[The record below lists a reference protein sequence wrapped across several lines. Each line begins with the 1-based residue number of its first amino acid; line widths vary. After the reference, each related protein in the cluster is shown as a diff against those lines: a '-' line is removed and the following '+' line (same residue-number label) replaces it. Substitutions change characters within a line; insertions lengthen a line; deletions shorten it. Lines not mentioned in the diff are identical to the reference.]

1 MQAKQAAAPPP
12 SPKFVGS
19 FRVFKT
25 LLGAEIAAT
34 GPPRSPAEPV
44 PSRWG
49 TSSRSSP
56 RAPEGAAAQRRAS
69 PGPSGSPLRLRPASL
84 TWKIP
89 INRRSA
95 ARPSPLQRRE
105 WSWSWSWSR
114 ARGGEPRPRAAERE
128 TKAKAGGGRHHG
140 GGAAA
145 GAALPRARR
154 RREADAEAPE
164 LLPVREAVG
173 GRRMRGAAGSR
184 ARHLLGAVPAG
195 ARYGLRGEGL
205 GRAGRP
211 AARRAPAAGSEGMRG
226 RLSPR
231 CPGWGGEGAVRTQGP
246 QPCEGAANG
255 RPGHHLAALRSGRA
269 GNGQVVSVAACSHQF
284 FR

>member
-25 LLGAEIAAT
+25 LLGAETAAT

-128 TKAKAGGGRHHG
+128 TKAKAGGG
-140 GGAAA
+140 A
-145 GAALPRARR
+145 GSWRQHRCWCSSALRPPPGRR
-154 RREADAEAPE
+154 RSSRSKRTSSRE
-164 LLPVREAVG
+164 G
-173 GRRMRGAAGSR
+173 SRGAASAACAAAPG
-184 ARHLLGAVPAG
+184 PAPSG
-195 ARYGLRGEGL
+195 WSSPRSEV
-205 GRAGRP
+205 RAG
-211 AARRAPAAGSEGMRG
+211 
-226 RLSPR
+226 
-231 CPGWGGEGAVRTQGP
+231 PGG
-246 QPCEGAANG
+246 
-255 RPGHHLAALRSGRA
+255 L
-269 GNGQVVSVAACSHQF
+269 
-284 FR
+284 